1 MVTGSN
7 SNLFF
12 SDAALT
18 ADHAI
23 NCHLSVLLDRDA
35 LSWCVVERSS
45 ALHLEVGR
53 TALDEHGIRALAADH
68 PWKTALQSRR
78 YGSSS
83 LAVRSTAYSLMPT
96 SFYAP
101 EQAAALLN
109 VLFGPS
115 DRQVEKNEITALGA
129 VMVFSPPNDH
139 AIIRQQ
145 MPEAKLLCNA
155 ALIIESVLRFPR
167 FEGEVQVFCDLSLT
181 FMDVVVVADK
191 RVLFCN
197 SFDISGDE
205 DALYHSQNTLQ
216 QLGLTDREMVLYL
229 SGAIAVGGERY
240 KLFQNYFKKV
250 NIHFGFQM
258 PKVAPAL
265 ADLRKQEVMALL
277 NQYVCVS

>member
-7 SNLFF
+7 SNLLF

-18 ADHAI
+18 ADHAL

-35 LSWCVVERSS
+35 LSWCVVERAS
-45 ALHLEVGR
+45 ALHLEVGKI
-53 TALDEHGIRALAADH
+53 ALDEHGLSALAADH
-68 PWKTALQSRR
+68 PWRVALQLRR

-83 LAVRSTAYSLMPT
+83 LAVRSTEYSLMPK

-101 EQAAALLN
+101 EHALALLN

-115 DRQVEKNEITALGA
+115 DRQVEKNEITALDA
-129 VMVFSPPNDH
+129 VMVFSPPHDLD
-139 AIIRQQ
+139 IIRQQ
-145 MPEAKLLCNA
+145 MPEARLLCNA
-155 ALIIESVLRFPR
+155 ALIIESALRFPR
-167 FEGEVQVFCDLSLT
+167 FEGEVQLFCDLSST
-181 FMDVVVVADK
+181 FMDVVIVADR

-197 SFDISGDE
+197 SFDIRSDE

-216 QLGLTDREMVLYL
+216 QLGLTERDTVLYL

-265 ADLRKQEVMALL
+265 ADLRKQEVMAIL
-277 NQYVCVS
+277 NQYICVS

>member
-18 ADHAI
+18 ADHAL

-53 TALDEHGIRALAADH
+53 IALDDQVLNTFAPDH
-68 PWKTALQSRR
+68 PWRAAVQLRR

-83 LAVRSTAYSLMPT
+83 LAVRSGVYSLMPT

-101 EQAAALLN
+101 EQAVSLLN
-109 VLFGPS
+109 MLFGPS
-115 DRQVEKNEITALGA
+115 DRQVEKNEITALDA
-129 VMVFSPPNDH
+129 VMIFSPPSDLP
-139 AIIRQQ
+139 IIRQH

-155 ALIIESVLRFPR
+155 ALIIESILRFPR
-167 FEGEVQVFCDLSLT
+167 FEGEVQLFCDLSTT
-181 FMDVVVVADK
+181 FMDVVVVAGK
-191 RVLFCN
+191 RILFCN
-197 SFDISGDE
+197 SFDISTDE
-205 DALYHSQNTLQ
+205 DVLYHSQNILQ
-216 QLGLTDREMVLYL
+216 QLGLIERETVLYL

-240 KLFQNYFKKV
+240 KLFQNYFRKV

-258 PKVAPAL
+258 PKVSPAL